1 MDLRKEWETQA
12 VRWIKW
18 ARTPGFDS
26 YWRFHRDQFLR
37 LLPPPGRR
45 TLDIG
50 CGEGRLVRDLKKLG
64 HNVIGIDS
72 SPSLVSAARDM
83 DTSMDVR
90 LADAA
95 AIPLA
100 DASVD
105 LAVAFMAL
113 HNIDALA
120 SAVRELARVLE
131 SGGKLCLAIVHP
143 INSAGRF
150 EQQLATAPFVIIGEY
165 LSPFH
170 YADTIE
176 RDGLTMTFSSV
187 HRPIESYFL
196 AMEDAG
202 LLIEA
207 LREPRVPD
215 EAVVSDA
222 DRRWQRLPLFLHLRA
237 VRP

>member
-1 MDLRKEWETQA
+1 MNLREEWEAHA
-12 VRWIKW
+12 VRWIEW

-50 CGEGRLVRDLKKLG
+50 CGEGRLARDLKKLG
-64 HNVIGIDS
+64 HNVIGIDA
-72 SPSLVSAARDM
+72 SPSLVSAAREM
-83 DTSMDVR
+83 DALMDIR

-95 AIPLA
+95 AVPLT

-105 LAVAFMAL
+105 LAVAFMTL
-113 HNIDALA
+113 HDIDALA
-120 SAVRELARVLE
+120 TAVREIARVLQP
-131 SGGKLCLAIVHP
+131 GGKLCLAIVHP

-150 EQQLATAPFVIIGEY
+150 EQQTATAPFVIGGEY
-165 LSPFH
+165 LRQFH
-170 YADTIE
+170 YTDTIE
-176 RDGLTMTFSSV
+176 RDGLTMSFSSV

-196 AMEDAG
+196 AVEDAG

-207 LREPRVPD
+207 LREPGVPD
-215 EAVVSDA
+215 HAVVSDA